1 MQLRHTVQIP
11 CILAALALVTTPVLG
26 QHHHTAVSADAIQ
39 WQPGP
44 PFLPAGAQLAVLEG
58 DPHAKG
64 PVTLRLKFPSGYRIA
79 PHWHSMAEA
88 VTVISGTF
96 HVGAGD
102 RLDMNATQPLQPGG
116 FVLLPA
122 KMRHY
127 AWTQEE
133 TVVQVNLQG
142 PFDIFYVNPADDP
155 MKKGK

>member
-1 MQLRHTVQIP
+1 MHLRHSVPILFVIAVLTVG
-11 CILAALALVTTPVLG
+11 AATALA
-26 QHHHTAVSADAIQ
+26 QHHHTVVPADRVQ

-64 PVTLRLKFPSGYRIA
+64 PVTLRLKFPAGYRIA

-102 RLDMNATQPLQPGG
+102 TLDTSATQALQPGG

-127 AWTQEE
+127 AWVKGE
-133 TVVQVNLQG
+133 TVVQINLQG

-155 MKKGK
+155 MKK